1 MFRMSPNIFMSL
13 HDLLVSIY
21 GLTSTINVSSI
32 ESLAMF
38 LWMVGGPQAFAQDE
52 DKFTWSLWI
61 VHTKLHEV
69 LNYLHKL
76 AKDNIKP
83 RDPTF
88 STEHERIKE
97 DRFCLILK
105 ALLEL

>member
-1 MFRMSPNIFMSL
+1 MSPNILMSV
-13 HDLLVSIY
+13 HDLIVSTY

-69 LNYLHKL
+69 LNYFHKL

-83 RDPTF
+83 RDLLLVLSMKGSKRTI
-88 STEHERIKE
+88 SG
-97 DRFCLILK
+97 LILK

>member
-1 MFRMSPNIFMSL
+1 MSPNIFMSL
-13 HDLLVSIY
+13 HDLLVSTY

-83 RDPTF
+83 RDLLSVLSMKGSKRTI
-88 STEHERIKE
+88 SG
-97 DRFCLILK
+97 LILK

>member
-1 MFRMSPNIFMSL
+1 MSPDIFMSL
-13 HDLLVSIY
+13 HDLLVSTY

-32 ESLAMF
+32 ESMAMF

-52 DKFTWSLWI
+52 DKFTRSLWI

-76 AKDNIKP
+76 AKDNMNQGTLLSVLSMKGSK
-83 RDPTF
+83 RTV
-88 STEHERIKE
+88 SG
-97 DRFCLILK
+97 LILK